1 LPLEEDFAGKVLAV
15 DSVGKMPEVVVK
27 PVLLPSVGSIT
38 WAFEEI
44 AIVVVEK
51 LEVELLASE
60 TS

>member
-1 LPLEEDFAGKVLAV
+1 MV